1 MIELRNITK
10 RFGDVVANNGVS
22 IKVAPGTIHAI
33 VGENGAGKST
43 AMRIAYGFY
52 TADSGEILIN
62 GQVCEIRTPHDAI
75 AQGVGMVH
83 QHFMLVE
90 PMTVA
95 ENIVLGSEPGTA
107 AALDLKKAAVEIRK
121 LSDEFKLSVDP
132 NAIIE
137 TLSVGQQQRVE
148 LLKALYRHAQLLI
161 LDEPTAVLTPQEVD
175 EFFVILRRMREQGKT
190 IVIITHKLSEVLAI
204 SDNVTVMRDGRVV
217 GEVKTSETNAADLAR
232 LMVGR
237 EVLLRVEKPDAH
249 AGKAVLSVRD
259 LTIKGREGAASIDNV
274 SFEVRAGE
282 IVGIAG
288 VEGNGQTELIEG
300 LAGLQQPASGD
311 ILFENDPRAFW
322 SYPAGKTLTSL
333 LIILLLISLVS
344 TGLAILTAA
353 SRQGL
358 FLVPLVVALTGV
370 FVRCTAIWGLIIALK
385 KRSRWAP
392 MVVGILASLAFL
404 LTLGSFLFAG
414 SPGILLAALN
424 GSLLIYTA
432 VLGFRTHR
440 EFRGQ
445 EKSELRKLLPRQIK
459 ELGVAHVPEDRHRRG
474 LLLDFTL
481 CENTILGVHYRKPAV
496 MGFGS
501 ILLDQ
506 NGIQRRTDQVIRD
519 FDVRPPNSALPVR
532 ALSGGNQQK
541 LIIGREFELPPKLL
555 LVSQPTR
562 GVDIGAIEFIHRK
575 LVALRDDGCAVLL
588 VSAELEE
595 VTALSDRLLVIH
607 NGHIVGEVDPR
618 KTTNEEIGLM
628 MTGGSA

>member
-10 RFGDVVANNGVS
+10 RFGAVLANDRVS
-22 IKVAPGTIHAI
+22 IKVEPGTIHAI

-62 GQVCEIRTPHDAI
+62 GQVREIRTPHDAI
-75 AQGVGMVH
+75 AFGIGMVH

-95 ENIVLGSEPGTA
+95 ENIVLGAEPGSA
-107 AALDLKKAAVEIRK
+107 ASLDLRKAAEEIRK
-121 LSDEFKLSVDP
+121 LSDEFKLSVNP
-132 NAIIE
+132 KATIE

-148 LLKALYRHAQLLI
+148 LLKALYRRAQLLI
-161 LDEPTAVLTPQEVD
+161 LDEPTAVLTPQEVE
-175 EFFVILRRMREQGKT
+175 EFFAILRGMREQGKT

-217 GEVKTSETNAADLAR
+217 GDLKTSETNAADLAR

-237 EVLLRVEKPDAH
+237 EVLLRVEKPAAKPGD
-249 AGKAVLSVRD
+249 AVLALRD
-259 LTIKGREGAASIDNV
+259 LSILGRDGSKRVDSI

-288 VEGNGQTELIEG
+288 VEGNGQTELIET
-300 LAGLQQPASGD
+300 LAGLIPGSYVTGSISFEGCD
-311 ILFENDPRAFW
+311 ITQLDAR
-322 SYPAGKTLTSL
+322 
-333 LIILLLISLVS
+333 
-344 TGLAILTAA
+344 
-353 SRQGL
+353 
-358 FLVPLVVALTGV
+358 
-370 FVRCTAIWGLIIALK
+370 
-385 KRSRWAP
+385 KR
-392 MVVGILASLAFL
+392 
-404 LTLGSFLFAG
+404 
-414 SPGILLAALN
+414 
-424 GSLLIYTA
+424 
-432 VLGFRTHR
+432 
-440 EFRGQ
+440 
-445 EKSELRKLLPRQIK
+445 K
-459 ELGVAHVPEDRHRRG
+459 ELGIAHVPEDRHRRG
-474 LLLDFTL
+474 LLLDFSL
-481 CENTILGVHYRKPAV
+481 AENTILGVHYRKPAV
-496 MGFGS
+496 SADG

-506 NGIQRRTDQVIRD
+506 KGIQRRTEQVIRD
-519 FDVRPPNSALPVR
+519 FDVRPPNAALPAR

-575 LVALRDDGCAVLL
+575 IVALRDEGCAVLL

-607 NGHIVGEVDPR
+607 NGRVVGEVDP
-618 KTTNEEIGLM
+618 TVASNEEIGLM